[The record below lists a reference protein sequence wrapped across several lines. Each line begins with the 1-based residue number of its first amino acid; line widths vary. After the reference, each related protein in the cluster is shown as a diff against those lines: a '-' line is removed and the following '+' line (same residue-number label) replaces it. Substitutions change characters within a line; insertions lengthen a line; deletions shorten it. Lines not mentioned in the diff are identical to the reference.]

1 MGGAAKK
8 VAKPFKKIGKALGSI
23 VKGSIEASVKPLKGI
38 AKSLAPNIDIPEQG
52 DPPLIPDYEMIEK
65 DRRRRRSRK
74 MGRVETIMT
83 DTLG

>member
-8 VAKPFKKIGKALGSI
+8 VVKPFKKIGKALGSI
-23 VKGSIEASVKPLKGI
+23 IKGSIEMSTKPLKNI
-38 AKSLAPNIDIPEQG
+38 AKSLSPNIDIPEQG
-52 DPPLIPDYEMIEK
+52 AAPLVPDYEMIEK
-65 DRRRRRSRK
+65 DRRRRRAKK